1 MIGRRSNSTA
11 WRSPDPK
18 SGDRLEETLAAPQWH
33 AKLIE
38 VAVCETRQKLSIDFA
53 VAKGGLILTET
64 KAAEPSPTST
74 IVSDRR
80 GINGLLI
87 ERACPAIDLE

>member
-1 MIGRRSNSTA
+1 MAKHTVIGRRST
-11 WRSPDPK
+11 RRLGDLRIPK

-38 VAVCETRQKLSIDFA
+38 VAVCQIRQKFSIDFA

-64 KAAEPSPTST
+64 KAAEPSPD
-74 IVSDRR
+74 VDDRIR
-80 GINGLLI
+80 PTGIND
-87 ERACPAIDLE
+87 AAY

>member
-1 MIGRRSNSTA
+1 MVEHYGDRTTLDSTA

-64 KAAEPSPTST
+64 KAAEPSPD
-74 IVSDRR
+74 IDDRIR
-80 GINGLLI
+80 PT
-87 ERACPAIDLE
+87 RDQWSAY